1 MIVFELFHLIRINA
15 DSFEMFQADMHHCAA
30 KCCEN
35 NNLSIERVHQC
46 VENCSVSLNNAQKYI
61 QGEFEHL
68 QVS

>member
-1 MIVFELFHLIRINA
+1 ML
-15 DSFEMFQADMHHCAA
+15 QADMHRCAA

-35 NNLSIERVHQC
+35 NNISIERVHQC

>member
-1 MIVFELFHLIRINA
+1 
-15 DSFEMFQADMHHCAA
+15 MFQADMHRCAA

-35 NNLSIERVHQC
+35 NNHSIERVHQC
-46 VENCSVSLNNAQKYI
+46 IENCSVPLNNAQKYV